1 MGRGRGRGRG
11 TYCRSHTIVTPQ
23 WSRHLHPALH
33 PPAPLRSVYDHLSF
47 LAQPC
52 GGQGPHDQCPCDTC
66 PHGIGTGVQGLP
78 PACHNIDI
86 DRDPDHLCKTH
97 NLARGQRWQS
107 NYHQML
113 MLSPCWVCTNGH
125 KDGASVIFEY
135 NWRMSGDPNTHELRL
150 SSFNSWHSAV
160 LLPC

>member
-1 MGRGRGRGRG
+1 MLRVGDRGMGRGRGRGRG

-86 DRDPDHLCKTH
+86 DRDPDHLCKMVGG
-97 NLARGQRWQS
+97 LL
-107 NYHQML
+107 L
-113 MLSPCWVCTNGH
+113 MLFIQQGLGVTTRTHLHILINLTIWLEDRGDSPTTTRC
-125 KDGASVIFEY
+125 
-135 NWRMSGDPNTHELRL
+135 
-150 SSFNSWHSAV
+150 
-160 LLPC
+160 